1 MHEMQRRS
9 FLQLAL
15 AALPSSLLAQT
26 PDTAPTA
33 KAIRVDAGKDRE
45 GETRAIGIS
54 ATTYK
59 VLTQDT
65 GGALFTLEQLNQKI
79 GGPPRHLH
87 YTQDEFWYVLE
98 GEYLFEIGT
107 ERFHLKAGDCILG
120 PRQVPHAWAFVGDS
134 TGRVL
139 ISFTPA
145 GKMEAFFNSH
155 YPLGNKPGPYSNAM
169 SDPALVR
176 SFGMEPAGPPVKLD

>member
-15 AALPSSLLAQT
+15 SALPSSLLAET
-26 PDTAPTA
+26 PDTPSTA
-33 KAIRVDAGKDRE
+33 RAIRVDAGKDCE
-45 GETRAIGIS
+45 GQTRAIGIS
-54 ATTYK
+54 NTTYK

-65 GGALFTLEQLNQKI
+65 GGALFTLEQLNQKK

-87 YTQDEFWYVLE
+87 FAQDEFWYVLE

-107 ERFHLKAGDCILG
+107 ERFHLKAGDCVLG

-145 GKMEAFFNSH
+145 GKMEVYFNSL
-155 YPLGNKPGPYSNAM
+155 YPPGSMPGPYVGAAI
-169 SDPALVR
+169 DPALMR
-176 SFGMEPAGPPVKLD
+176 PFGLEPAGPPIKLD

>member
-15 AALPSSLLAQT
+15 AALPSSLLAQV
-26 PDTAPTA
+26 PDTPPTA
-33 KAIRVDAGKDRE
+33 KAVRVDAGKDRE
-45 GETRAIGIS
+45 GQTRAIGIS
-54 ATTYK
+54 DTTYK

-65 GGALFTLEQLNQKI
+65 GGALFTLEQLNKKR

-120 PRQVPHAWAFVGDS
+120 PRNVPHAWAFVGDS
-134 TGRVL
+134 IGRVL

-145 GKMEAFFNSH
+145 GKMEAFFNTY
-155 YPLGNKPGPYSNAM
+155 YPPGSKPGAYASTT
-169 SDPALVR
+169 STPAPMGP
-176 SFGMEPAGPPVKLD
+176 FGMELAGQPIKLD

>member
-15 AALPSSLLAQT
+15 AALPSSLLAEI

-45 GETRAIGIS
+45 GQTRAIGIS

-65 GGALFTLEQLNQKI
+65 GGALFTLEQLNHQK

-107 ERFHLKAGDCILG
+107 ERFHLKAGDCVLG
-120 PRQVPHAWAFVGDS
+120 PRNVAHAWAFVGDS

-145 GKMEAFFNSH
+145 GKMEAFFNSR
-155 YPLGNKPGPYSNAM
+155 YPPGSKPGAYATAS
-169 SDPALVR
+169 SDPALMR
-176 SFGMEPAGPPVKLD
+176 PFGMEQAGPPIKLD